1 MHGLLIIKTVETYKK
16 LACYHTCL
24 VLQHLQFYS
33 IVLIQPWHQVL
44 TVIVWIMLVRYGK
57 SNVSMLL
64 YHALLLIYSMC
75 EAISMNPS
83 RVCSTCVRICAESV
97 QKHILCVIYTSYSV
111 HTCLHV
117 SLGMTCN
124 LVHVQGNACIQA
136 HTHAKKCTWSQ
147 SHTHTCTCTHTRGQ
161 HITCRCAATRCI
173 KSIYR

>member
-1 MHGLLIIKTVETYKK
+1 MHGLLIIKIVETYKE

-44 TVIVWIMLVRYGK
+44 TVIVWIILVRYGK
-57 SNVSMLL
+57 SNVSMIL

-97 QKHILCVIYTSYSV
+97 QNYILCVIYTSYSV

-124 LVHVQGNACIQA
+124 LVHVQGNT
-136 HTHAKKCTWSQ
+136 HTHACKEMYMATVTHTHMHM
-147 SHTHTCTCTHTRGQ
+147 HTHTWTTHHLQ
-161 HITCRCAATRCI
+161 VCSH
-173 KSIYR
+173 KMHKIYI